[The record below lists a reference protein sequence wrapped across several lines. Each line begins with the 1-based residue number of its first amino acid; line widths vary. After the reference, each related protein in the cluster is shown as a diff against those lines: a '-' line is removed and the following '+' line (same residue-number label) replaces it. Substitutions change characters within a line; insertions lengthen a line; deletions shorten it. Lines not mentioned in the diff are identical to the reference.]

1 MFATVAA
8 LIVLLSLAACTP
20 TGSQSERVTPSAQP
34 LYPQVRTYPRIVVA
48 ENLDYGSSTGGRV
61 DVCLPR
67 DSEATTSPRAAIIS
81 IHGGSWRAGDKA
93 NISWRSVCQWLASA
107 SFVTFSVGY
116 ALAPQHPYPAAIDDV
131 SAAVRY
137 MRSSAVDTK
146 YNIDPKRIGAFGGS
160 AGGNLAALLGVEG
173 TGGLTSGTRVA
184 AVAELSG
191 PTNLTGDG
199 IELADF
205 RPVELSYLGCASFEA
220 CPQAVR
226 ASPLFQVDDSD
237 PPFFIGHSLNE
248 RIPLS
253 QSTEFV
259 RALRE
264 HGIDTTFVTV
274 RGHLHSIAMLSDD
287 MRSRIAT
294 FFHTQLDGAADVSAR
309 SEWLPR
315 R

>member
-1 MFATVAA
+1 M
-8 LIVLLSLAACTP
+8 
-20 TGSQSERVTPSAQP
+20 
-34 LYPQVRTYPRIVVA
+34 
-48 ENLDYGSSTGGRV
+48 
-61 DVCLPR
+61 
-67 DSEATTSPRAAIIS
+67 
-81 IHGGSWRAGDKA
+81 
-93 NISWRSVCQWLASA
+93 CQWLASA
-107 SFVTFSVGY
+107 GFVTFSVGY

-137 MRSSAVDTK
+137 MRSSAVVTK
-146 YNIDPKRIGAFGGS
+146 YDIDPKRIGAFGGS

-199 IELADF
+199 IEPADF

-220 CPQAVR
+220 CPQTVR

-264 HGIDTTFVTV
+264 HGIGTTFVTV